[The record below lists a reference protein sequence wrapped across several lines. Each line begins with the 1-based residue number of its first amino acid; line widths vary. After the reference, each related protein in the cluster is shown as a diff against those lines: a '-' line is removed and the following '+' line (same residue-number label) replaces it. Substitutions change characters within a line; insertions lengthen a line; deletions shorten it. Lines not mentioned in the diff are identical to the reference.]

1 MIEIS
6 PAIVAAVS
14 AGLSTIATLFAAIAA
29 WQAPRNAARLAEDLR
44 QENERGTEQRRM
56 KFYIFTTLMQER
68 AAVYSSESV
77 RALNLIDVGFATSNK
92 VREAWAELYNA
103 YRDGQ
108 ASDFDKQSKLRI
120 LLKEMADELG
130 LSSGLRVDD
139 FGRVYF
145 PNALAEEEELR
156 MLERKNALDRLKG
169 PATTQKTLGHD
180 PFPPKPEK

>member
-1 MIEIS
+1 MDSIS
-6 PAIVAAVS
+6 PDVIAAVS
-14 AGLSTIATLFAAIAA
+14 AGLSAIATLFAAMAA
-29 WQAPRNAARLAEDLR
+29 WRAPKNAARLAEDLR
-44 QENERGTEQRRM
+44 QANEKSTEQRRM

-68 AAVYSSESV
+68 AAVYSSDAV
-77 RALNLIDVGFATSNK
+77 RALNLIDVVFAASGK

-103 YRDGQ
+103 YGDRQ
-108 ASDFDKQSKLRI
+108 ASDFDKQSKLRT
-120 LLKEMADELG
+120 LLKEMADDLG

-156 MLERKNALDRLKG
+156 MLERKNALERLKG
-169 PATTQKTLGHD
+169 PATAQKALTYD